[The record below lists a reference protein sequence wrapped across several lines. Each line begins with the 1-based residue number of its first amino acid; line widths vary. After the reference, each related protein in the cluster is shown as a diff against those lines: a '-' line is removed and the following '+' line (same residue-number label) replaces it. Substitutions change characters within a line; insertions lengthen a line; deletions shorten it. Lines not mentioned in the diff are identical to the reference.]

1 MTSHTIPR
9 FLAEPAA
16 FWLWP
21 SALSLDAPLIAVLWQ
36 WLLARSMAV
45 TLNPFEPLALG
56 LAVWLIY
63 IADHL
68 LDTAKPPNGAW
79 EPPRKLFYRRHWHL
93 GLVLA
98 IAVGLALTAC
108 GIHLLWASTV
118 RGGLEL
124 SVGVAGYFSLIH
136 LTPARW
142 RIRWPREVVVATL
155 FTLGTFGAVWLSNGR
170 NLAPLALPA
179 LVFMLLCWTNCSL
192 IETWEWEVSG
202 SSEGDMPNRAA
213 RWVAQQSGKVAG
225 AIAILALLQPSP
237 FSVAGLMSAG
247 ALWLVA
253 LKRGAIPICLLS
265 PAADLALYSPLLI
278 WALRTRV

>member
-1 MTSHTIPR
+1 
-9 FLAEPAA
+9 
-16 FWLWP
+16 
-21 SALSLDAPLIAVLWQ
+21 
-36 WLLARSMAV
+36 
-45 TLNPFEPLALG
+45 
-56 LAVWLIY
+56 
-63 IADHL
+63 
-68 LDTAKPPNGAW
+68 
-79 EPPRKLFYRRHWHL
+79 
-93 GLVLA
+93 
-98 IAVGLALTAC
+98 
-108 GIHLLWASTV
+108 
-118 RGGLEL
+118 
-124 SVGVAGYFSLIH
+124 
-136 LTPARW
+136 
-142 RIRWPREVVVATL
+142 
-155 FTLGTFGAVWLSNGR
+155 
-170 NLAPLALPA
+170 
-179 LVFMLLCWTNCSL
+179 MLLCWTNCSL